1 MQPLFRPKEEVDNGD
16 FHLSDISTIFDRS
29 LDGIPDFG
37 NMSALSHSPSNP
49 GHGHQ
54 RSISS
59 ESASSLVQRTHPSRT
74 HPSLG
79 NYRGGPSPTSMVTH
93 RPPPNIRPPP
103 SVGMSRKDVPG
114 YSLASTTRRRSA
126 GSDDEGASSEG
137 PEPPGADATEQEKI
151 EYKRRMN
158 TLAARRSRRRRLAQF
173 HQLEEDVAR
182 LNRER
187 DIWKERALM
196 MERMLS
202 THGLPCPNFDR

>member
-1 MQPLFRPKEEVDNGD
+1 MHPVFRPKEEVDNGD
-16 FHLSDISTIFDRS
+16 FHLGDISTVFDGS
-29 LDGIPDFG
+29 LEPLPDFG
-37 NMSALSHSPSNP
+37 NTPGPSHASNP
-49 GHGHQ
+49 GHGHH

-59 ESASSLVQRTHPSRT
+59 DSSSSLVQRTHPSRT

-79 NYRGGPSPTSMVTH
+79 NYRGGRSPNSMAAHLPPANRRPIPSLGLSRTE
-93 RPPPNIRPPP
+93 PPR
-103 SVGMSRKDVPG
+103 
-114 YSLASTTRRRSA
+114 YSLSSSTRRRSA
-126 GSDDEGASSEG
+126 DSDDEGVSSEG
-137 PEPPGADATEQEKI
+137 PENPGPDATEQEKI

-173 HQLEEDVAR
+173 HKLEEDVVR

-202 THGLPCPNFDR
+202 THGLPCPNFEN

>member
-1 MQPLFRPKEEVDNGD
+1 MQPLFRPKEEVENGD

-29 LDGIPDFG
+29 LDGLPDFG
-37 NMSALSHSPSNP
+37 TMSAPSHSPSNP
-49 GHGHQ
+49 GHGHH

-74 HPSLG
+74 HASLG
-79 NYRGGPSPTSMVTH
+79 NYRGGSSPNSMVTLH
-93 RPPPNIRPPP
+93 PPPNLRPTP
-103 SVGMSRKDVPG
+103 SVAMSRKDIPR
-114 YSLASTTRRRSA
+114 YLAPTTRRRSA
-126 GSDDEGASSEG
+126 GSEDEDLSSEG

-173 HQLEEDVAR
+173 HQLEDDVAR
-182 LNRER
+182 LNREK

-202 THGLPCPNFDR
+202 SHGLPCPNFER

>member
-1 MQPLFRPKEEVDNGD
+1 MQPAFRPKEEVNNGD
-16 FHLSDISTIFDRS
+16 FHLSDISTIFDGS
-29 LDGIPDFG
+29 LDGLPDFG
-37 NMSALSHSPSNP
+37 NIPSPLRPPSNP
-49 GHGHQ
+49 GHGHH

-79 NYRGGPSPTSMVTH
+79 NYRGGQSPNSLVAHLAPPNH
-93 RPPPNIRPPP
+93 RPTP
-103 SVGMSRKDVPG
+103 SVAMSRRDIPRH
-114 YSLASTTRRRSA
+114 SLTSSTRRRSA
-126 GSDDEGASSEG
+126 GSDDEGLSSEG

-182 LNRER
+182 LNREK

-202 THGLPCPNFDR
+202 THGLPCPNFER